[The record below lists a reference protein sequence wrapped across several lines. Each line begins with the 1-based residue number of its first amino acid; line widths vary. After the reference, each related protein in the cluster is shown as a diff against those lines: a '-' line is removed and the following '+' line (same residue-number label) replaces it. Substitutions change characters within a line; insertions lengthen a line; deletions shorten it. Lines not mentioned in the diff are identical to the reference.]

1 MAIRILGKWR
11 NSPPAG
17 HVNWEA
23 KPGRQ
28 SSHLCRWRDKAGC
41 RCRSV
46 SAPIQALMVQVSAFS
61 ASAGPFGL
69 CRLGKSVSPVF
80 FFFFFALDSEV
91 VITLEMS
98 MCFLLKRG
106 GKKAEG
112 RKKKFNLSGWR
123 KYKLHL
129 ILPFP
134 FNPPTKI
141 KRETTLSGEW
151 RML

>member
-23 KPGRQ
+23 KSGRQ
-28 SSHLCRWRDKAGC
+28 SSHLCRWWDKAGC
-41 RCRSV
+41 RRRSV

-61 ASAGPFGL
+61 ASAGPSGL

-80 FFFFFALDSEV
+80 FFFFFCPWLWGSNYSWDVNVLS
-91 VITLEMS
+91 
-98 MCFLLKRG
+98 FKKRG
-106 GKKAEG
+106 GKAEG

-123 KYKLHL
+123 KCKLHL
-129 ILPFP
+129 TLPFP

-141 KRETTLSGEW
+141 KRETTLFGAW